1 MEFKSLEDI
10 IRYVDTAFALKFY
23 SGASVLRKG
32 VLKVLARVFGG
43 ALYMIS
49 LLCKRIWKNRFLTTC
64 EVWALDGFGVEF
76 ELPHKAPTYA
86 KGYIEVSFE
95 TGYSSATVPAGTY
108 FVDPVTKLEYRS
120 ILAASI
126 SSSNKRVRVVAV
138 NPGADYNASVGVVL
152 EFRDSTPTGLASTVE
167 VVGEGGL
174 YGGYSVVVSIDGVDQ
189 VWGET
194 AEEYRARLLDRE
206 RNPSRGGCL
215 HDYRQWAERFDFV
228 SKAYP
233 IAHVPVE
240 NSVCVVLANY
250 KTEQIYIA
258 SDDVAKVS
266 NYINSE
272 SRRVATADPRVFS
285 ATVANF
291 TVKAKVAPFNSEVQ
305 ESALSALKEFFFSK
319 NPGSVSYFDD
329 VQDYVRSNSLATTFR
344 INSVTKGGSSVS
356 SFSLALDAANS
367 IGEVAKITADFS
379 NGE

>member
-43 ALYMIS
+43 SLYMIS

-108 FVDPVTKLEYRS
+108 FVDPVTKLEYRL

-152 EFRDSTPTGLASTVE
+152 EFRDATPTGLASTAE

-344 INSVTKGGSSVS
+344 IDSVTKGGSSVS

>member
-152 EFRDSTPTGLASTVE
+152 EFRDATPTGLASTAE

-344 INSVTKGGSSVS
+344 IDSVTKGGSSVS
-356 SFSLALDAANS
+356 SFSLTLDAANS
-367 IGEVAKITADFS
+367 IGEVAKITTDFS

>member
-126 SSSNKRVRVVAV
+126 SSSNKRIRVVAV

-152 EFRDSTPTGLASTVE
+152 EFRDATPTGLASTAE

-258 SDDVAKVS
+258 SDDVAKVL

-344 INSVTKGGSSVS
+344 IDSVTKGGSSVS
-356 SFSLALDAANS
+356 SFSLALDATNS

>member
-86 KGYIEVSFE
+86 KGYIEVSFDA
-95 TGYSSATVPAGTY
+95 GYSSATVPAGTY

-152 EFRDSTPTGLASTVE
+152 EFRDATPTGLASTAE

-291 TVKAKVAPFNSEVQ
+291 TVKAKVAPFNGEVQ
-305 ESALSALKEFFFSK
+305 ESTLSALKEFFFSK

-344 INSVTKGGSSVS
+344 IDSVTKGGSSVS
-356 SFSLALDAANS
+356 SFSLTLDAANS